1 MGLQMSINEKRA
13 WFGLAICVLATVA
26 ILALYQITGSAGRA
40 MGGLGVLGLLGLQP
54 VIGLSRK
61 RCGEVIEDERDLAIR
76 QRAGAQ
82 ALGVVWVCAVAA
94 CLGVYAEKGER
105 GVVPVGGLILAV
117 WAAYV
122 LFTLVYSLTV
132 IWKYR
137 KSRAEG

>member
-1 MGLQMSINEKRA
+1 MSINEKRA
-13 WFGLAICVLATVA
+13 WFGLAVCLLATVA
-26 ILALYQITGSAGRA
+26 ILALYKITGSAGRA

-54 VIGLSRK
+54 VIGLGRK
-61 RCGEVIEDERDLAIR
+61 RRGEVIEDERDLAIR

-82 ALGVVWVCAVAA
+82 AFGAVWVCAVAA
-94 CLGVYAEKGER
+94 CVGVYAEKGEH
-105 GVVPVGGLILAV
+105 GGIPVGGLILGV

-132 IWKYR
+132 IRKYR